1 MGKKFIILLTKQ
13 LKKTIAILAILLSL
27 TACKKDVNPNILPV
41 SSFVDPIEIPRI
53 EFGFNLNDFN
63 VVQDTVR
70 SGDSFGQLLFNNNLS
85 YSEIANIT
93 ETVKDSFDVRK
104 LNINKQ
110 FTILKSED
118 SLNKPEVFIYQP
130 NKIDYIVVDFRDS
143 IPIAT
148 RKSKPVTIVEN
159 TASGV
164 ISSSLSETIEGQGL
178 SYNIAN
184 DLSTIYAWTIDFFKL
199 QKGDKFKIIYDEKF
213 IDDTTYV
220 GVDKIKAAY
229 FEHNNRP
236 FYAFEFVADTI
247 NEIPDYF
254 DEEGKTLRK
263 AFLKAPLKFSR
274 ISSRFSPRRFHPV
287 QKRWKA
293 HKGTDYAALRGTP
306 ILTTANGK
314 VVKSGYTRGNG
325 NYVKVKHNSTYSTQY
340 LHMSKRA
347 VKVGDFVKQ
356 GEVIG
361 YVGSTGLATGPHV
374 CYRFWKNGR
383 QVDPYRQKLPEA
395 KPMDKKLIP
404 TYLESIQNIKIDL
417 DRVPFKTTK

>member
-1 MGKKFIILLTKQ
+1 M
-13 LKKTIAILAILLSL
+13 LLSFV
-27 TACKKDVNPNILPV
+27 ACKKDINPNILPV

-63 VVQDTVR
+63 VVQDTIR
-70 SGDSFGQLLFNNNLS
+70 SGDSFGQLLFNNRLS

-93 ETVKDSFDVRK
+93 ATVKDSFDVRK

-110 FTILKSED
+110 YTILKSED
-118 SLNKPEVFIYQP
+118 SLNKPQVFIYQP
-130 NKIDYIVVDFRDS
+130 NRIDYIVVDFRDS
-143 IPIAT
+143 IPSAQ
-148 RKSKPVTIVEN
+148 RKSKPVTIIEN
-159 TASGV
+159 IASGV
-164 ISSSLSETIEGQGL
+164 INSSLSETIDEQGL

-184 DLSTIYAWTIDFFKL
+184 DLSSIYAWTIDFFKL
-199 QKGDKFKIIYDEKF
+199 QKGDKFKIVYDEKF

-220 GVDKIKAAY
+220 GIDRIKAAY

-247 NEIPDYF
+247 NDIPDYF

-306 ILTTANGK
+306 ILSTANGK
-314 VVKSGYTRGNG
+314 ITKSGYTRGNG
-325 NYVKVKHNSTYSTQY
+325 NYVKVRHNATYSTQY

-395 KPMDKKLIP
+395 KPMDKNLIP
-404 TYLESIQNIKIDL
+404 IYLESIQNIKKNL
-417 DRVPFKTTK
+417 DRVAFKTTN